1 MHFFSPHPLPKPP
14 QKLTQYFIPRQC
26 ECGVKIFTDKELLHL
41 QVEKQ
46 TSEKQSIK
54 SSKAKKTAGR
64 PRSKKNDEEN
74 FESNIET
81 HDEKSAKITVT
92 EIQGKYFQ
100 FLIII

>member
-1 MHFFSPHPLPKPP
+1 M
-14 QKLTQYFIPRQC
+14 TQYFIPRQC

-54 SSKAKKTAGR
+54 SLKAKKTAVR
-64 PRSKKNDEEN
+64 PRSKKNDVEN
-74 FESNIET
+74 FESNRET

-92 EIQGKYFQ
+92 EIQGTYNLFIT
-100 FLIII
+100 FS